1 MSTDRGSVLTRWLLL
16 PSAVV
21 VALLSLVFFAMNR
34 DSAVMD
40 LYFARIDLPL
50 GLLVV
55 LCLLGGFVLAG
66 AILFTAV
73 IVPQRLQLRALR
85 RELEQLRRQRTQ

>member
-1 MSTDRGSVLTRWLLL
+1 MSTDRGSLLTRWLLL
-16 PSAVV
+16 PLAVV

-34 DSAVMD
+34 DHAVMD
-40 LYFARIDLPL
+40 MYFARIDLPL
-50 GLLVV
+50 GLLVA

-66 AILFTAV
+66 AILLLTV
-73 IVPQRLQLRALR
+73 IVPQRLQLRSLR